1 MVSIKL
7 NEIYVPFKCLAISF
21 RQLIIILT
29 LSTEINKKFQTY
41 IHRSSYWRCSIK
53 NVFLKI
59 SQSLQENTRPATQV
73 FSCELCEIF
82 KNACFKNTTGEV
94 LLDTQILNTEKIK
107 RQVLIKRQVF
117 QSFYDANTR
126 HIQVRF

>member
-1 MVSIKL
+1 MFS
-7 NEIYVPFKCLAISF
+7 
-21 RQLIIILT
+21 
-29 LSTEINKKFQTY
+29 
-41 IHRSSYWRCSIK
+41 
-53 NVFLKI
+53 NVFQAINNNFDAFNRNQQKVSNLNTPKQLLEVFYKKCVLEN

-82 KNACFKNTTGEV
+82 KNTTGEV

-107 RQVLIKRQVF
+107 RQVF

>member
-1 MVSIKL
+1 MMVSIKL
-7 NEIYVPFKCLAISF
+7 NEIYVPVKCLAMSF

-82 KNACFKNTTGEV
+82 KNTCFKNTTGEV

-107 RQVLIKRQVF
+107 RQVF

>member
-1 MVSIKL
+1 MFSNVFQAINNNFDAFNRNQQKVSNLYTPK
-7 NEIYVPFKCLAISF
+7 
-21 RQLIIILT
+21 QLL
-29 LSTEINKKFQTY
+29 EVFY
-41 IHRSSYWRCSIK
+41 K

-82 KNACFKNTTGEV
+82 KNTCFKNTTGEV

-107 RQVLIKRQVF
+107 RQVF